1 MGQTWVKVH
10 TIVLSNITS
19 NLQKMSLHFLLV
31 SWLLE
36 VGVQEAETLLV
47 DMLHFI
53 SIAVHSICA
62 IFPFVFPIP
71 FVLHLYVVSFEF
83 RQDLAFFLFWLS
95 YEDFRKI
102 KLNLM

>member
-1 MGQTWVKVH
+1 MGQTWVKVQI
-10 TIVLSNITS
+10 IVLSNITS
-19 NLQKMSLHFLLV
+19 NLQKMSLHILLV

-53 SIAVHSICA
+53 SIAVHSFCA

-71 FVLHLYVVSFEF
+71 FVLYLYVVSFDF
-83 RQDLAFFLFWLS
+83 RQDLAFFCS
-95 YEDFRKI
+95 GCPMKTSG
-102 KLNLM
+102 K